1 MRARLVLVMKPP
13 VLEQMPLFAEPV
25 RVSIAQHVLHTP
37 APARSG
43 PKRIDWFRVIT
54 EVLRGGH
61 SIQSAADAIDV
72 ARTTLIGWKQ
82 GAEPRYSEGE
92 RLVLLWCQISGES
105 RDKLPMVAAGDWWA
119 YHSKP

>member
-1 MRARLVLVMKPP
+1 MKLLAP
-13 VLEQMPLFAEPV
+13 EQIPLFAEPA
-25 RVSIAQHVLHTP
+25 RVSIAQLVLHTP
-37 APARSG
+37 AAPARPG

-61 SIQSAADAIDV
+61 SIQSAADTIDV

-92 RLVLLWCQISGES
+92 RLVLLWCRLTEKD
-105 RDKLPMVAAGDWWA
+105 REELPMTDCWS
-119 YHSKP
+119 YHTK

>member
-1 MRARLVLVMKPP
+1 MKPP
-13 VLEQMPLFAEPV
+13 VAEQMALFAEPAP
-25 RVSIAQHVLHTP
+25 RVFVP
-37 APARSG
+37 MRPPVAPPPSRPG

-54 EVLRGGH
+54 MVLRGGY

-92 RLVLLWCQISGES
+92 RLVLLWCQVTGLERSA
-105 RDKLPMVAAGDWWA
+105 LPMVTTGDWWA
-119 YHSKP
+119 YHAK